1 MFTIA
6 LYNKDIAPGAAVYV
20 QDTKSWKFVKSFNEE
35 PISERMSEVGI
46 KVASSIPSLNV
57 SPEELFELLG
67 TIEKGLALYCDNA
80 VAINAQAAQ
89 YAAAVPDAVR
99 IMFQGCRTS
108 TPHVGTG
115 KHTVAVTHGGTR
127 YVYNPDSGLWE
138 FQPNSPVPDGM
149 FEEINVQ
156 RSNYQFS
163 CERFVALVLGYINTF
178 PITSTGNIGTVYVM
192 ATC

>member
-6 LYNKDIAPGAAVYV
+6 LYNKALGPSAAVYV

-35 PISERMSEVGI
+35 PVCEKPSELGLN
-46 KVASSIPSLNV
+46 VASSIPNLNV

-67 TIEKGLALYCDNA
+67 NIEKGIALFCDSI
-80 VAINAQAAQ
+80 VANNPEAQN
-89 YAAAVPDAVR
+89 YASAVPDAVAK
-99 IMFQGCRTS
+99 MFQGCRTS
-108 TPHVGTG
+108 TVYKGTTT
-115 KHTVAVTHGGTR
+115 HTVAVSHGGTR
-127 YVYNPDSGLWE
+127 YVYDPNTHAWA

-156 RSNYQFS
+156 RANYQFS
-163 CERFVALVLGYINTF
+163 CEEFVRLVTSYINTF
-178 PITSTGNIGTVYVM
+178 PITSTGNVGTVYVM

>member
-6 LYNKDIAPGAAVYV
+6 LYNKALGPSAAVYV

-35 PISERMSEVGI
+35 PVCEKLSELGLN
-46 KVASSIPSLNV
+46 VASSIPNLNV

-67 TIEKGLALYCDNA
+67 NIEKGIALFCDSI
-80 VAINAQAAQ
+80 VANNPEARN
-89 YAAAVPDAVR
+89 YASAVPDAVAK
-99 IMFQGCRTS
+99 MFQGYD
-108 TPHVGTG
+108 PN
-115 KHTVAVTHGGTR
+115 THA
-127 YVYNPDSGLWE
+127 WA

-156 RSNYQFS
+156 RANYQFS
-163 CERFVALVLGYINTF
+163 CEEFVRLVTSYINTF
-178 PITSTGNIGTVYVM
+178 PITSTGNVGTVYVM